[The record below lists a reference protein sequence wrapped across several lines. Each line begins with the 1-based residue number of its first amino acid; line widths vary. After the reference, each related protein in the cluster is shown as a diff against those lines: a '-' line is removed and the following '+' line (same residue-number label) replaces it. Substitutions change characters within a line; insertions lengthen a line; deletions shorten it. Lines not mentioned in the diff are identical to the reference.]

1 MRRTIVFDPI
11 YSLPAARQQ
20 TSYVL
25 AHTWLDLP
33 SAGEEKLMPKLG
45 ELTKLATKPDE
56 VYSGNRV
63 YDEM

>member
-20 TSYVL
+20 TSY
-25 AHTWLDLP
+25 TWLDLP

>member
-1 MRRTIVFDPI
+1 MTQF

-20 TSYVL
+20 TSYVSPTN
-25 AHTWLDLP
+25 TWLDLP

-56 VYSGNRV
+56 VYTGNRV

>member
-20 TSYVL
+20 TSYVY
-25 AHTWLDLP
+25 TWLDLP

>member
-1 MRRTIVFDPI
+1 LTQFTV
-11 YSLPAARQQ
+11 SLLLANK
-20 TSYVL
+20 TS
-25 AHTWLDLP
+25 HKPWLDLP

>member
-1 MRRTIVFDPI
+1 MTQFTV
-11 YSLPAARQQ
+11 SLL
-20 TSYVL
+20 L
-25 AHTWLDLP
+25 ANKHPTWLDLP